1 MKSDRF
7 GLLLIG
13 AAVLVMAVVVGL
25 WFDRQATLQRSYTRN
40 QGVSLVRVLSSMPY
54 EQLLPKPGRPL
65 LLQTVLQ
72 MNRSAELSYGVIVDA
87 RGATLSEAT
96 TPGTLVPAAT
106 LAADAGPG
114 FGERRLVSPG
124 DGRTIR
130 EFYGPVLEQ
139 GEIAGYVRLGYFDVS
154 AAAIGL
160 EQLSF
165 AALLALPVFL
175 FAALFHFLVKREM
188 RPLRELGERLCQLS
202 GGGPAGCNDAPVV
215 AGDLR
220 ELVGRFAR
228 FIEMT
233 HARIHEIE
241 AQRFTAQTTSHM
253 LSYRHEKAESVLH
266 ALPDALMVLDDEGVV
281 TFANAKLKSLLGI
294 ESQAIV
300 GREVHAAV
308 PLPEVAAF
316 LTRCTGARAMRGD
329 ALEFSPAG
337 DAGRRIAA
345 SAYPL
350 FCPRNPENTLGRLV
364 VFRDV
369 TAESLARQAGAEFVA
384 HVSHELKS
392 PLNVLKMYSDM
403 LLENAGDSRE
413 LRIEAVNV
421 IGDEVERMADLINNL
436 LNVSK
441 IEQGSISLDRQR
453 VRLHDLLED
462 AVATAERGARE
473 KGIDIALKLPQELS
487 PVLLDKNLFRIAIAN
502 LIGNAVK
509 YNRPGGSVTLSA
521 EERDTEVAICVRDSG
536 IGIAGED
543 LARVFDKFYRSPN
556 ANTTASGHGLGLYLA
571 RQIAELHQGSLALS
585 SELGQG
591 SEFTMLFRKSHAMAE
606 ESVKI

>member
-7 GLLLIG
+7 GLLLVG
-13 AAVLVMAVVVGL
+13 AALLVIAVVLGL
-25 WFDRQATLQRSYTRN
+25 WVDRQMTLQRTNTRN
-40 QGVSLVRVLSSMPY
+40 QGVGLVRILSSLPH
-54 EQLLPKPGRPL
+54 EQLLPKSGRSQ

-72 MNRSAELSYGVIVDA
+72 MNRNTELGYGVIVDT

-106 LAADAGPG
+106 LAPETKSR
-114 FGERRLVSPG
+114 FGERPLISPG

-130 EFYGPVLEQ
+130 EFYGPVLDN
-139 GEIAGYVRLGYFDVS
+139 GEIAGYVRLGFFDAS
-154 AAAIGL
+154 PAAIGSD
-160 EQLSF
+160 QLSF
-165 AALLALPVFL
+165 AAMLALPVFL
-175 FAALFHFLVKREM
+175 FAALFHFLLKREM
-188 RPLRELGERLCQLS
+188 RPLRELGQRLSQLP
-202 GGGPAGCNDAPVV
+202 GGGPAEDNAPVV
-215 AGDLR
+215 LGDLR
-220 ELVGRFAR
+220 ELVARFAR

-233 HARIHEIE
+233 HARMHEVE
-241 AQRFTAQTTSHM
+241 AQRFTAQTSSHM

-266 ALPDALMVLDDEGVV
+266 TLPEALMVLDDDGVV
-281 TFANAKLKSLLGI
+281 TFANAKLKVLLGI
-294 ESQAIV
+294 DAETILGQDV
-300 GREVHAAV
+300 RAAV

-316 LTRCTGARAMRGD
+316 LAGCTGARALRGD
-329 ALEFSPAG
+329 TLEFSPAA
-337 DAGRRIAA
+337 DAGRTLTA

-350 FCPRNPENTLGRLV
+350 FCPRNPGTTLGRLL

-369 TAESLARQAGAEFVA
+369 SAESLGRQAGAEFVS

-392 PLNVLKMYSDM
+392 PLNVLKMYSEM

-421 IGDEVERMADLINNL
+421 ISDEVDRMADLINNL

-453 VRLHDLLED
+453 VRLRDLLED
-462 AVATAERGARE
+462 AVATAARNASE
-473 KGIDIALKLPQELS
+473 KKIEIQLKLPQELS
-487 PVLLDKNLFRIAIAN
+487 PVLLDKNLFRIAIGN

-521 EERDTEVAICVRDSG
+521 DETDTEVAIRVRDTG
-536 IGIAGED
+536 IGIEGED

-571 RQIAELHQGSLALS
+571 RQIAELHQGSLSVS

-591 SEFTMLFRKSHAMAE
+591 SEFTMLFRKSNALAE